1 MGVEVIYIDKEPA
14 ILFAL
19 KSFFD
24 KSSDVIRNFGF
35 SEVDDMLE
43 NTSTNFQGA
52 IVCDYISTENGIKTI
67 STLRSNFPFANL
79 IVFTA
84 KVTEYT
90 KKLLLDHMQV
100 QHVVSKYSTLEVL
113 MSKIKSEIGN
123 KIRFDSFTPPINI
136 PNITIKEREIIE
148 LIKTGASS
156 KVIAEVTQKSFHT
169 INNQKKH
176 LLVKYDCKNTSEL
189 VHKLAQLGLVQ
200 C

>member
-1 MGVEVIYIDKEPA
+1 MGVDVIYIDKEPA

-24 KSSDVIRNFGF
+24 KSSDVIRSFGYT
-35 SEVDDMLE
+35 EVDDIIE
-43 NTSTNFQGA
+43 NTSTNFNGA
-52 IVCDYISTENGIKTI
+52 IVCDYVNTKYGIKTI
-67 STLRSNFPFANL
+67 SLLRSSFPLAKLF
-79 IVFTA
+79 VFTV

-90 KKLLLDHMQV
+90 TKMLLEHMQV
-100 QHVVSKYSTLEVL
+100 QHVVSKYSSLEIL
-113 MSKIKSEIGN
+113 MSKIKSEIGS
-123 KIRFDSFTPPINI
+123 KFRFDGFDPSFDI
-136 PNITIKEREIIE
+136 PNLTIKEREIVE

-189 VHKLAQLGLVQ
+189 VHKLGLFDFVK